1 MSLADGYRRNKGLQP
16 CECPDLIGILGT
28 YPWQSAGDFF
38 MYYTYILYSHSC
50 DRYYVGHCAD
60 MDARLRR
67 HNAGMVKST
76 RPYLPWELKHMEVFS
91 SRAEASARERRIKSM
106 KSRLYIE
113 QLIKKG

>member
-1 MSLADGYRRNKGLQP
+1 
-16 CECPDLIGILGT
+16 
-28 YPWQSAGDFF
+28 

-67 HNAGMVKST
+67 HNAGMVMST

-113 QLIKKG
+113 QLIKKGCA

>member
-1 MSLADGYRRNKGLQP
+1 MRVTVRPRSWVQIPGNLP
-16 CECPDLIGILGT
+16 GI
-28 YPWQSAGDFF
+28 FF

-67 HNAGMVKST
+67 QNAGMVKST
-76 RPYLPWELKHMEVFS
+76 RPYMPWELKHMEVFS
-91 SRAEASARERRIKSM
+91 SRAEASARESRIKSM

-113 QLIKKG
+113 QLIK